1 MKMSKAE
8 QKQQTMQK
16 LIEVAR
22 EMFSKKGYADAAM
35 EDIVKQA
42 GVTRGALYHNFGSK
56 EGLFEAVLASVQQEI
71 GERVE
76 AEAARSE
83 EPWQQLILGCLAFV
97 SSAVE
102 QRNKRI
108 LLIDGPAVIGWEKWR
123 RMDEENSMRHL
134 REQLQTIKEQGYLR
148 PVSIDALTH
157 LLSGAMNEAVLWISE
172 TPDQEKSLEE
182 ISAAMTLLLEGYRS
196 K

>member
-76 AEAARSE
+76 AEAAKSE

-108 LLIDGPAVIGWEKWR
+108 LLIDGPSVIGWEKWR

-134 REQLQTIKEQGYLR
+134 REQLQTMQEQGYLR
-148 PVSIDALTH
+148 PVCIDALAH

>member
-76 AEAARSE
+76 AEAAKSE

-134 REQLQTIKEQGYLR
+134 REQLQTIQEQGYLR

-182 ISAAMTLLLEGYRS
+182 ISAAMTLLLEGYRT

>member
-22 EMFSKKGYADAAM
+22 EMFSKQGYADAAM

-42 GVTRGALYHNFGSK
+42 GVTRGALYHHFGSK
-56 EGLFEAVLASVQQEI
+56 EGLFQAVLASVQQEI
-71 GERVE
+71 GDRVE
-76 AEAARSE
+76 AEAAKSE
-83 EPWQQLILGCLAFV
+83 DPWQQLILGCLAFV

-102 QRNKRI
+102 HHNKRI
-108 LLIDGPAVIGWEKWR
+108 LLIDGPSVIGWETWR

-134 REQLQTIKEQGYLR
+134 REQLLTMQEQGYLR

-172 TPDQEKSLEE
+172 TPDHEKSLKE
-182 ISAAMTLLLEGYRS
+182 ISTAITLLLEGFRA

>member
-76 AEAARSE
+76 AEAAKSE

-123 RMDEENSMRHL
+123 RMDEETSMRHL
-134 REQLQTIKEQGYLR
+134 REQLLTMQEQGYIR

>member
-22 EMFSKKGYADAAM
+22 EMFSKKGYSDAAM

-76 AEAARSE
+76 AEAAKSE

-102 QRNKRI
+102 HQNKRI

-123 RMDEENSMRHL
+123 RMDEETSMRHL
-134 REQLQTIKEQGYLR
+134 REQLITMQEQGYLR

-172 TPDQEKSLEE
+172 TPNLEKSLEE
-182 ISAAMTLLLEGYRS
+182 ISAAMTLLLEGYRC

>member
-22 EMFSKKGYADAAM
+22 EMFSRQGYADAAM

-42 GVTRGALYHNFGSK
+42 GVTRGALYHHFGSK

-76 AEAARSE
+76 AEAAKSE

-97 SSAVE
+97 SAAVE
-102 QRNKRI
+102 HRNKRI
-108 LLIDGPAVIGWEKWR
+108 LLIDGPSVIGWETWR

-134 REQLQTIKEQGYLR
+134 REQLQTMQEQGYLR

-157 LLSGAMNEAVLWISE
+157 LLSGTMNEAVLWISE
-172 TPDQEKSLEE
+172 TPDHEKSLAE
-182 ISAAMTLLLEGYRS
+182 ISAAMTLLLEGFRT

>member
-76 AEAARSE
+76 AEAAKSE

-134 REQLQTIKEQGYLR
+134 REQLQTIQEQGYLR

-172 TPDQEKSLEE
+172 TPDHEKSLEE
-182 ISAAMTLLLEGYRS
+182 ISAAMTLLLEGYRC

>member
-76 AEAARSE
+76 AEAAKSE

-108 LLIDGPAVIGWEKWR
+108 LLIDGPSVIGWEKWR

-134 REQLQTIKEQGYLR
+134 REQLQTIQEQGYLR

-182 ISAAMTLLLEGYRS
+182 ISAAMTLLLEGYRC

>member
-76 AEAARSE
+76 AEAAKSE

-123 RMDEENSMRHL
+123 RMDEETSMRHL
-134 REQLQTIKEQGYLR
+134 REQLLTMQEQGYLR

>member
-22 EMFSKKGYADAAM
+22 EMFSKQGYADAAM

-42 GVTRGALYHNFGSK
+42 GVTRGALYHHFGSK
-56 EGLFEAVLASVQQEI
+56 EGLFQAVLASVQKEI
-71 GERVE
+71 GDRVE
-76 AEAARSE
+76 AEAAKSE
-83 EPWQQLILGCLAFV
+83 DPWQQLILGCLAFV

-102 QRNKRI
+102 HHNKRI
-108 LLIDGPAVIGWEKWR
+108 LLIDGPSVIGWETWR

-134 REQLQTIKEQGYLR
+134 REQLLTMQEQGYLR

-172 TPDQEKSLEE
+172 TPDHEKSLKE
-182 ISAAMTLLLEGYRS
+182 ISTAITLLLEGFRA

>member
-22 EMFSKKGYADAAM
+22 EMFSRQGYADAAM

-76 AEAARSE
+76 AEAAKSE
-83 EPWQQLILGCLAFV
+83 DPWQQLILGCLAFV
-97 SSAVE
+97 SSTVE
-102 QRNKRI
+102 HRNKRI
-108 LLIDGPAVIGWEKWR
+108 LLIDGPSVIGWETWR

-134 REQLQTIKEQGYLR
+134 REQLQTMQEQGYLR

-172 TPDQEKSLEE
+172 TSDHEKSLEE
-182 ISAAMTLLLEGYRS
+182 ISEAMTLLLEGYRT

>member
-22 EMFSKKGYADAAM
+22 EVFSRQGYADAAM

-42 GVTRGALYHNFGSK
+42 GVTRGALYHHFGNK

-76 AEAARSE
+76 AEAAKSE

-102 QRNKRI
+102 HRNKRI
-108 LLIDGPAVIGWEKWR
+108 LLIDGPSVIGWETWR

-134 REQLQTIKEQGYLR
+134 REQLQTMQEQGYLR
-148 PVSIDALTH
+148 TVSIDALTH

-172 TPDQEKSLEE
+172 TPDHEKSLEE
-182 ISAAMTLLLEGYRS
+182 ISAALTLLLEGYRTQ
-196 K
+196 

>member
-22 EMFSKKGYADAAM
+22 EMFSKKGYLDAAM

-76 AEAARSE
+76 AEAAKSE

-134 REQLQTIKEQGYLR
+134 REQLQTMQEQGYLR

-172 TPDQEKSLEE
+172 TLNQEKSLEE
-182 ISAAMTLLLEGYRS
+182 ISAAMTLLLEGYRC

>member
-8 QKQQTMQK
+8 QKQQTIQNLM
-16 LIEVAR
+16 EVAR
-22 EMFSKKGYADAAM
+22 EMFSTQGYADAAM
-35 EDIVKQA
+35 EEIVKRA
-42 GVTRGALYHNFGSK
+42 GVTRGALYHHFGSK
-56 EGLFEAVLASVQQEI
+56 EGLFQAVLASVQKEI
-71 GERVE
+71 GDQVE
-76 AEAARSE
+76 AEAAKSDD
-83 EPWQQLILGCLAFV
+83 PWQQLILGCLAFV

-102 QRNKRI
+102 HRNRRI
-108 LLIDGPAVIGWEKWR
+108 LLIDGPSVIGWETWR

-134 REQLQTIKEQGYLR
+134 REQLHIMQEQGYLL

-172 TPDQEKSLEE
+172 TTDHKQSLAE
-182 ISAAMTLLLEGYRS
+182 ISTAISLLLEGYRA